1 MLKDNREE
9 TIHFR
14 VSQYEK
20 KRIGS
25 AAKKCG
31 FSISAYARKA
41 ILGNAP
47 KLSLPPEF
55 DELMQ
60 AIYKAYDALIAAGR
74 KDIADTL
81 RTAAVAF
88 QRACCGPE
96 AG

>member
-14 VSQYEK
+14 VSQHEK
-20 KRIGS
+20 KRIAS

-31 FSISAYARKA
+31 LSISAYARKA
-41 ILGNAP
+41 ILGAVP
-47 KLSLPPEF
+47 KLSLPLEF

-60 AIYKAYDALIAAGR
+60 AIYKAHDALITAGK

-81 RTAAVAF
+81 RTAAVVF

>member
-14 VSQYEK
+14 VSQHEK
-20 KRIGS
+20 MRFAS

-31 FSISAYARKA
+31 LSISAYARKA
-41 ILGNAP
+41 IIGTAP

-55 DELMQ
+55 DELMR
-60 AIYKAYDALIAAGR
+60 AIYKAHDALIAAGK

-81 RTAAVAF
+81 RKAAVAF

>member
-14 VSQYEK
+14 VSQHEK

-31 FSISAYARKA
+31 LSISAYARKA
-41 ILGNAP
+41 ILGAVP

-60 AIYKAYDALIAAGR
+60 AIYKAHDALITAG
-74 KDIADTL
+74 KKELADTL

-88 QRACCGPE
+88 QRAVCGPE

>member
-14 VSQYEK
+14 VSQHEK
-20 KRIGS
+20 KRIAS
-25 AAKKCG
+25 AAKKYG
-31 FSISAYARKA
+31 LSISAYARKA
-41 ILGNAP
+41 ILGTAP

>member
-14 VSQYEK
+14 VSQLEK

-31 FSISAYARKA
+31 LSISAYARKA
-41 ILGNAP
+41 ILGTAP
-47 KLSLPPEF
+47 RLSLPPEF
-55 DELMQ
+55 GELMQ
-60 AIYKAYDALIAAGR
+60 AIYKAHDALIAAGK

-81 RTAAVAF
+81 RKAAVAF
-88 QRACCGPE
+88 QRTCCGLE

>member
-14 VSQYEK
+14 VSQHEK
-20 KRIGS
+20 KRIGL
-25 AAKKCG
+25 AAKKLG
-31 FSISAYARKA
+31 LSISAYARKA
-41 ILGNAP
+41 ILGAVP

-55 DELMQ
+55 DELMR
-60 AIYKAYDALIAAGR
+60 AIYKAHDALIAAGR